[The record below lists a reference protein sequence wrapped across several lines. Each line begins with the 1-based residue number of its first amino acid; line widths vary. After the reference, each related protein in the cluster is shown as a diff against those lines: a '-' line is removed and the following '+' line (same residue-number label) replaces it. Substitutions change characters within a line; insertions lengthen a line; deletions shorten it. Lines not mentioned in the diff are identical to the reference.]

1 MASEFI
7 REINY
12 VIMCTYCPFNNTLI
26 HHSMRE
32 MHPRE
37 NAVILH
43 RKIHESYYATIN

>member
-12 VIMCTYCPFNNTLI
+12 IIMCIYCPFI
-26 HHSMRE
+26 YHSMRE

-37 NAVILH
+37 NAAILH
-43 RKIHESYYATIN
+43 RKIHESHYATIN